1 MANYSSL
8 FKKIIT
14 SFIHI
19 PQLLPISAVQILYFS
34 NLDKNKF
41 KMLSGITIKT
51 ITSGEE
57 VMQNTAGDE

>member
-19 PQLLPISAVQILYFS
+19 PQLLPINAVQILYFRKKK
-34 NLDKNKF
+34 KNKF

-57 VMQNTAGDE
+57 VIQNTAGDE